1 MSRAKK
7 IGLVLGGYGLAV
19 MVSALTTW
27 AYEMRLAALPYD
39 TSGGMYAGGS
49 LIASLAV
56 FLMAALFPTL
66 LALWFLRS
74 HPRVWQGIAVA
85 CLAFAAAGLAVV
97 LLPLFARWEPANL
110 FGVLMAL
117 LWLGQLLGV
126 PLWAAAFA
134 LFAFLAPTRPA
145 RRLLVVA
152 VGLELAIGVCA
163 AIHWLLPRPPL

>member
-7 IGLVLGGYGLAV
+7 IGLVFGGYLLAMLVSSLAV
-19 MVSALTTW
+19 W
-27 AYEMRLAALPYD
+27 AYEVRVAALPYD

-49 LIASLAV
+49 MLTGLGV
-56 FLMAALFPTL
+56 FLAAALVPTL
-66 LALWFLRS
+66 AALWFLRAR
-74 HPRVWQGIAVA
+74 PMIWQGIALA
-85 CLAFAAAGLAVV
+85 CFLFAAAGLAVV

-110 FGVLMAL
+110 FGVFLAL

-126 PLWAAAFA
+126 PLWLAAFA
-134 LFAFLAPTRPA
+134 LFAFLAPTHSA
-145 RRLLVVA
+145 RRLLLAA